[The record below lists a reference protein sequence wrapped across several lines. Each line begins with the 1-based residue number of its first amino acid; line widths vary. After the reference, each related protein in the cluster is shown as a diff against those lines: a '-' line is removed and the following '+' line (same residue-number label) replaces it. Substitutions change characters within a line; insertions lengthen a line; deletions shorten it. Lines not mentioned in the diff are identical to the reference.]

1 MKVPLHILIFTVLSL
16 SAVAQQWPEVY
27 WLDSPSE
34 RVYSIYPDSTLRAWN
49 GEYWET
55 TGSIEFINIDT
66 SDFVGVE
73 RLVAIRGSKP
83 LHFTATG
90 TQQVY
95 IYDDKTNTFYRDDAT
110 YHRGYNFQSIKWWR
124 NDTLFSLG
132 GYGFWHTHGILSY
145 YSNTSKEWH
154 VIPTKGGPLH
164 ITDDIYHFSDDGT
177 RLYFTYS
184 SVIHGSDTER
194 QTEVWSLNLKT
205 KKWTELGVLNEQ
217 VLAILKSD
225 RQAIP
230 VPFGILLNGEQKHLI
245 DLQHNRI
252 DLIESSVIDLRFRS
266 KNTLKNG
273 NGTLIGEDYLL
284 DYHVPRS
291 SNIGKSIG
299 FRYEFAKIDSARRNP
314 EKVYLTGWPLWIWGV
329 IIAGSCL
336 LIFIL
341 IRVYLK
347 LRQPF
352 LKGSTVQA
360 EEGFFQSLDK
370 QEVTLL
376 RALLRSEMRGEG
388 LQSGPITEI
397 MGWEEKSW
405 DNQRKWRNNL
415 IKELNR
421 RAQEHLNIEQLI
433 YREKNPHDKRERV
446 YKLNPDGFRLLRDS
460 LHFTS

>member
-1 MKVPLHILIFTVLSL
+1 MKAPLQILIFTALSFFA
-16 SAVAQQWPEVY
+16 SAQQWPDVY

-34 RVYSIYPDSTLRAWN
+34 TVFSIHPDSTIRSWN
-49 GEYWET
+49 GEFWET
-55 TGSIEFINIDT
+55 TGAVEFQNIDT
-66 SDFVGVE
+66 SDFVGID
-73 RLVAIRGSKP
+73 RLEAVRGSNP
-83 LHFTATG
+83 LHFVASG

-95 IYDDKTNTFYRDDAT
+95 IFDEESTQFYRDDAT
-110 YHRGYNFQSIKWWR
+110 FHRGYNFHSIKWWR

-145 YSNTSKEWH
+145 YSDSNKEWH

-164 ITDDIYHFSDDGT
+164 ITDDVYHFSDDGT
-177 RLYFTYS
+177 KLFLTFS
-184 SVIHGSDTER
+184 KIIHGTDVDR
-194 QTEVWSLNLKT
+194 QTEVWALNLKS
-205 KKWTELGVLNEQ
+205 KRWQQLGSLNEE
-217 VLAILKSD
+217 VLSTLMSD
-225 RQAIP
+225 RQAVP
-230 VPFGILLNGEQKHLI
+230 VPFGILMNGEQKHFI

-266 KNTLKNG
+266 KNSFKNG
-273 NGTLIGEDYLL
+273 NGTLIGDDYLL
-284 DYHVPRS
+284 DYHVPKS

-299 FRYEFAKIDSARRNP
+299 FRYEFEKIDAARRNP
-314 EKVYLTGWPLWIWGV
+314 EKVYETGWPSWVWGV
-329 IIAGSCL
+329 IISGALL
-336 LIFIL
+336 LILLL
-341 IRVYLK
+341 IKVYNK

-352 LKGSTVQA
+352 LKGSTMQA
-360 EEGFFQSLDK
+360 EEKFFRSLDK

-421 RAQEHLNIEQLI
+421 RADEHLNIEQLI

-460 LHFTS
+460 LHFSS